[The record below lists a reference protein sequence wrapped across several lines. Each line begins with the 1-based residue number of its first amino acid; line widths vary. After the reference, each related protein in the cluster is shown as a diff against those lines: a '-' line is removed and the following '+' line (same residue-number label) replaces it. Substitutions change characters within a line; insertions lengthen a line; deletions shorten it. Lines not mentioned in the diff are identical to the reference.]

1 MNKLRSSESW
11 KIVSEGG
18 DEITILQFCFGPEAY
33 KIWKEHYFPAGKEPD
48 VLDDS
53 DPVSNI
59 APAFA
64 GCAVLPPMAGWIHQA
79 VTNFTIPPLLLTR
92 CSNASKLEQG
102 FQISWRCLREP
113 TQCSSTLCTR
123 TAHSAFFWSS
133 HDTPCSHMQQYGMGI
148 YTFVVHRSAVKFGK
162 T

>member
-18 DEITILQFCFGPEAY
+18 DEITILQFCFGSEAY

-64 GCAVLPPMAGWIHQA
+64 GFAVLPPMAGWIQQA
-79 VTNFTIPPLLLTR
+79 VTNFTIPPFMI
-92 CSNASKLEQG
+92 AAYKVLERIQTG
-102 FQISWRCLREP
+102 AGLPDIMALPAGTNPVQLN
-113 TQCSSTLCTR
+113 
-123 TAHSAFFWSS
+123 
-133 HDTPCSHMQQYGMGI
+133 
-148 YTFVVHRSAVKFGK
+148 VVY
-162 T
+162 